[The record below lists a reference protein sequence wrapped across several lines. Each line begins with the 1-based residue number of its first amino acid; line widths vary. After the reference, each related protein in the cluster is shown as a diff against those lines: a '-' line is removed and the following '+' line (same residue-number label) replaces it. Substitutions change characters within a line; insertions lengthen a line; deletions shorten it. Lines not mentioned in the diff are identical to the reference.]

1 MFAGKLYKAVYDDKN
16 LNEAWNKVKGNK
28 GACGIDDIEIAQFN
42 KMVFANLLNLKDRL
56 KKKTYQPK
64 PIRRFSIRKPDGTT
78 RRLGIMTVQDRIAQ
92 RAVLQVI
99 EPLFDRHF
107 TSASF
112 GYRKGLS
119 TRHALERITR
129 NFNRGFEWVL
139 DADILEFFP
148 NIDHRLLMKRV
159 RKVLSDRDIL
169 RLLQKWLDIGLTGFR
184 SHIPVKGG
192 SAKVGIVQ
200 GSPLSP
206 LFANIYL
213 DPLDKA
219 LLKRDYLLTRFGDDF
234 IVQCRK
240 RNEAESALNFVN
252 RVLKRLKLE
261 LNIHK
266 TSITHFDSGVR
277 FLGNV
282 LKSHHTPRGR
292 FLQIRPL
299 KMALKSEEGSC
310 VRSLPD

>member
-1 MFAGKLYKAVYDDKN
+1 MFSGRLYKAVYDDRN
-16 LNEAWNKVKGNK
+16 LNEAWNKVRRNK
-28 GACGIDDIEIAQFN
+28 GACGVDEIQIVQFN
-42 KMVFANLLNLKDRL
+42 KMVFANLLNLKDQL
-56 KKKTYQPK
+56 KKKTYQPE
-64 PIRRFSIRKPDGTT
+64 PIRRFGIRKWDGT
-78 RRLGIMTVQDRIAQ
+78 RRQLGIMTVRDRVVQ

-99 EPLFDRHF
+99 GPLFDQHF

-119 TRHALERITR
+119 ARHALERITR
-129 NFNRGFEWVL
+129 HFNMGFEWVL

-184 SHIPVKGG
+184 SGISVKGG
-192 SAKVGIVQ
+192 PAKVGIVQ

-213 DPLDKA
+213 DPFDRA
-219 LLKRDYLLTRFGDDF
+219 LLKKGYVLTRFGDDF
-234 IVQCRK
+234 IVQCRRK
-240 RNEAESALNFVN
+240 NEAESALNFVN
-252 RVLKRLKLE
+252 KVLNKLKLQ
-261 LNIHK
+261 LNANK
-266 TSITHFDSGVR
+266 TNVTHFDSGVR

-282 LKSHHTPRGR
+282 VKSHHSSRGKL
-292 FLQIRPL
+292 LQIRPL
-299 KMALKSEEGSC
+299 KMDLNKEK
-310 VRSLPD
+310 VRHVRTLSD